1 MADWERSIRR
11 ARLLRAVLTTLWAL
25 LPVCTL
31 GFATVPMMIHAAARM
46 QRWWQAVATAPYLA
60 ATALV
65 FTVDPDVSATSE
77 TVFGAGMFFNL
88 VVGTGHA
95 FAIRGAV
102 WRPHGTD
109 HHTFRPL
116 LEKQREALA
125 AQRDA
130 QAAREAARALAAS
143 DPRQALELRIGRVD
157 LGDRPFPDGGLVDVN
172 NVPETALA
180 EALHLP
186 APRAAE
192 VARARGQL
200 GGFSSVAE
208 LSVTTDLPPRHLDAV
223 ADRLIFLPP
232 SP

>member
-11 ARLLRAVLTTLWAL
+11 AHLLRSVLTTLWAL
-25 LPVCTL
+25 LPLFTL
-31 GFATVPMMIHAAARM
+31 GFATVPMMIHAAVRT

-65 FTVDPDVSATSE
+65 FTCDPDVSATNDA
-77 TVFGAGMFFNL
+77 VFGAGLFFTI

-102 WRPHGTD
+102 WKPDGTD
-109 HHTFRPL
+109 HHTYRPL
-116 LEKQREALA
+116 LERQREALA

-130 QAAREAARALAAS
+130 RAAREAARALAAS
-143 DPRQALELRIGRVD
+143 DPRQALELQIGRAD

-172 NVPETALA
+172 NVPEAALA
-180 EALHLP
+180 EALRVP
-186 APRAAE
+186 ASRAAQI
-192 VARARGQL
+192 ARARDDV

-208 LSVTTDLPPRHLDAV
+208 LSVTMDLPPRHLDAV

>member
-11 ARLLRAVLTTLWAL
+11 AHLLRAVLTTLWAL
-25 LPVCTL
+25 LPVFTL
-31 GFATVPMMIHAAARM
+31 GFAAAPLMIHAAARM
-46 QRWWQAVATAPYLA
+46 QRWWQTVATAPYLA

-65 FTVDPDVSATSE
+65 FTFDPDVSATSE
-77 TVFGAGMFFNL
+77 ALFGAGMFVNF

-102 WRPHGTD
+102 WKPDGTD
-109 HHTFRPL
+109 YHTFRPL
-116 LEKQREALA
+116 LEKQREVLA

-130 QAAREAARALAAS
+130 RAAREAARALAAS
-143 DPRQALELRIGRVD
+143 DPRQALELQIGRVD
-157 LGDRPFPDGGLVDVN
+157 LGDRAFPDGGLVDVN
-172 NVPETALA
+172 NVPQAALA
-180 EALHLP
+180 KVLRIP
-186 APRAAE
+186 APRAAQ
-192 VARARGQL
+192 VARARAQI
-200 GGFSSVAE
+200 GGFSSVVE